1 MEGNKRCDDQET
13 WNQEEQYSTYVSGNG
28 RGRKENTVEDGDHGR
43 VRALRTTRR
52 AGWDPGP
59 MWRGCLRGEPTVGSL

>member
-1 MEGNKRCDDQET
+1 MESGI
-13 WNQEEQYSTYVSGNG
+13 SGNG
-28 RGRKENTVEDGDHGR
+28 RGRKENTLEDGDHGR

-59 MWRGCLRGEPTVGSL
+59 MWRGCLRGELTIGSL